1 MQHFCALREN
11 KALLFCE
18 FSGILLLYPFLKEC
32 AVNIFLTVALL
43 ALAPIGLAV
52 ILLYRTLA
60 SRHNGETPMDQSL
73 VLEPGKYR
81 PMERLLQEE
90 DFLFLSTQPGFS
102 TRLGRRFRTERRR
115 VFRAYLRS
123 LKIDFGRV
131 SKACQMLVI
140 HAAEDRGDLA
150 RSIIRQRFLF
160 GLGIFAIEARLLLH
174 AAGVGTV
181 DVRGL
186 VESLETMQCQIQA
199 LLTPPQAA
207 MARM

>member
-11 KALLFCE
+11 KSLLLAE
-18 FSGILLLYPFLKEC
+18 FSGILLMYPFSRSI
-32 AVNIFLTVALL
+32 VNIFMVVALL
-43 ALAPIGLAV
+43 SLAPIGVAL
-52 ILLYRTLA
+52 ILLYRSLA
-60 SRHNGETPMDQSL
+60 SRQNGEVPMDQSL
-73 VLEPGKYR
+73 VLAPGKYR
-81 PMERLLQEE
+81 PMERLLLEE
-90 DFLFLSTQPGFS
+90 DFRFLSSQPGFS
-102 TRLGRRFRTERRR
+102 ARLGRRFRTERRR

-123 LKIDFGRV
+123 LSMDFGRV

-150 RSIIRQRFLF
+150 KGIIRQRLLF
-160 GLGIFAIEARLLLH
+160 ALGIFAVEGRLLLH

-181 DVRGL
+181 DVHGL
-186 VESLETMQCQIQA
+186 VVSLETMQAQIQV

>member
-1 MQHFCALREN
+1 M
-11 KALLFCE
+11 
-18 FSGILLLYPFLKEC
+18 
-32 AVNIFLTVALL
+32 NIFMMVALL

-60 SRHNGETPMDQSL
+60 MRQNGEVAMEESL
-73 VLEPGKYR
+73 VLTPGKYR

-90 DFLFLSTQPGFS
+90 DYRFLSSHPGFS
-102 TRLGRRFRTERRR
+102 ARLGRRFRTERRR

-123 LKIDFGRV
+123 LSMDFGRV

-140 HAAEDRGDLA
+140 HAADDRGDLA
-150 RSIIRQRFLF
+150 KGIIRQRLLF
-160 GLGIFAIEARLLLH
+160 TLGILAVEGRLLLH

-186 VESLETMQCQIQA
+186 VESLETMQAQIQV
-199 LLTPPQAA
+199 LLAPPQSA
-207 MARM
+207 MARL

>member
-1 MQHFCALREN
+1 M
-11 KALLFCE
+11 
-18 FSGILLLYPFLKEC
+18 
-32 AVNIFLTVALL
+32 NIFMTVALL

-60 SRHNGETPMDQSL
+60 SRQNAEVPMDESL
-73 VLEPGKYR
+73 ALAPGKYR

-90 DFLFLSTQPGFS
+90 DFRFLSSQPGFS
-102 TRLGRRFRTERRR
+102 ARLGRQFRTERRR

-123 LKIDFGRV
+123 LSMDFGLV
-131 SKACQMLVI
+131 AKACQMLVI

-150 RSIIRQRFLF
+150 QGIIRQRLLF
-160 GLGIFAIEARLLLH
+160 ALGIFAVEGRLLLH

-181 DVRGL
+181 DVHGL
-186 VESLETMQCQIQA
+186 VDSLEVMQAQIQV

-207 MARM
+207 MASM

>member
-1 MQHFCALREN
+1 
-11 KALLFCE
+11 LLLSD
-18 FSGILLLYPFLKEC
+18 FSGILLTYPFFRSV
-32 AVNIFLTVALL
+32 VNIFMIVALL
-43 ALAPIGLAV
+43 ALAPIGVAV

-60 SRHNGETPMDQSL
+60 SRQNGEVPMDESL
-73 VLEPGKYR
+73 ALAPGKYR

-90 DFLFLSTQPGFS
+90 DFLFLSSQPGFS
-102 TRLGRRFRTERRR
+102 ARLGRRFRTERRR

-123 LKIDFGRV
+123 LSMDFGRV

-150 RSIIRQRFLF
+150 QGIIRQRFLF
-160 GLGIFAIEARLLLH
+160 ALGILAVEARLLLH

-181 DVRGL
+181 EVHGL
-186 VESLETMQCQIQA
+186 VESLEAMQAQIQM

-207 MARM
+207 MASL